1 MFIIVKSF
9 PTEEEAQLF
18 LSGVDPT
25 LDPNSA
31 SYTAKYYG
39 VRSGKNPGVYTDWA
53 SAEQQVVGVQKPKV
67 RCFATREEAEAF
79 VNSSGS
85 GGVSPVSVDDRKRA
99 ARAGAGDAAA
109 PGKTAVYGTEDPS
122 EPDTRTPMP
131 KKRKSV
137 GNNLNQEEAE
147 LKMALLCAPGMIQEA
162 APQEMHSDDDS
173 LLRSLNRHLPDEDD
187 ETSDEGSSG
196 SGATLVNDD
205 EVKPKPRVIAK
216 KSSILRIYTDGSA
229 LRNGK
234 PSAIAG
240 VGVWFGDKD
249 SRYPESPH
257 RPHPAPPYPLLT
269 NAPSRNISEPL
280 PGPRQTNSRAELTAI
295 LRAINVAPMHR
306 EVAIYTDSE
315 YAINC
320 VTVWHI
326 NWSKNNWIT
335 SVGRPVENQDLIV
348 QILDKLKEREKYGSK
363 TNFEWVKGHTGRN
376 DGNSEADRL
385 AIEGARIADAMINR
399 RY

>member
-1 MFIIVKSF
+1 MFTIVKSF

-25 LDPNSA
+25 LDPKSA

-79 VNSSGS
+79 VNSGGS

-99 ARAGAGDAAA
+99 ARVGAGDAAA
-109 PGKTAVYGTEDPS
+109 PSKTAVYGREDSS
-122 EPDTRTPMP
+122 ELETKTPMP

-147 LKMALLCAPGMIQEA
+147 LKMALLCAPAMLEEA
-162 APQEMHSDDDS
+162 APQEMQPDEEDAV
-173 LLRSLNRHLPDEDD
+173 LRSLNRHLRGEDG
-187 ETSDEGSSG
+187 ETSDEGSSD
-196 SGATLVNDD
+196 SNNTLVNDD

-249 SRYPESPH
+249 SRYPESPLTH
-257 RPHPAPPYPLLT
+257 PRPTPRHPLYLLT
-269 NAPSRNISEPL
+269 PLAETSPSPSLAPAK
-280 PGPRQTNSRAELTAI
+280 QTN
-295 LRAINVAPMHR
+295 V
-306 EVAIYTDSE
+306 
-315 YAINC
+315 
-320 VTVWHI
+320 
-326 NWSKNNWIT
+326 
-335 SVGRPVENQDLIV
+335 
-348 QILDKLKEREKYGSK
+348 
-363 TNFEWVKGHTGRN
+363 RN
-376 DGNSEADRL
+376 
-385 AIEGARIADAMINR
+385 
-399 RY
+399 

>member
-1 MFIIVKSF
+1 MYRLSDHGLFLFLFLFTIVKSF

-99 ARAGAGDAAA
+99 ARAGAGDAGA
-109 PGKTAVYGTEDPS
+109 PSKTAVYGREDSS
-122 EPDTRTPMP
+122 ELEARTPMP

-147 LKMALLCAPGMIQEA
+147 LKMALLCAPPMLQEA
-162 APQEMHSDDDS
+162 APQEMHPEEDAI
-173 LLRSLNRHLPDEDD
+173 LRVLDGHLRGEED
-187 ETSDEGSSG
+187 ETSDEDSSD
-196 SGATLVNDD
+196 SNTTLANSD

-249 SRYPESPH
+249 SRYPESSHSPTS
-257 RPHPAPPYPLLT
+257 HPPPPPII
-269 NAPSRNISEPL
+269 PS
-280 PGPRQTNSRAELTAI
+280 T
-295 LRAINVAPMHR
+295 
-306 EVAIYTDSE
+306 Y
-315 YAINC
+315 
-320 VTVWHI
+320 
-326 NWSKNNWIT
+326 
-335 SVGRPVENQDLIV
+335 
-348 QILDKLKEREKYGSK
+348 
-363 TNFEWVKGHTGRN
+363 
-376 DGNSEADRL
+376 
-385 AIEGARIADAMINR
+385 
-399 RY
+399 